1 MKILL
6 LTQWFDPEPT
16 FKGLAFAK
24 ELKRQGHEVQVLTG
38 FPNYPGGKIYDGYK
52 LKFYQREEIDG
63 VSILRVPLYPNH
75 DSSALKRIFNYISF
89 AFMAMLF
96 GIFATKKT
104 DVIYAYHPPL
114 TVGLA
119 AIFIKLFRRIP
130 IVYDIQDM
138 WPDTLKATAMLN
150 NDRILNVIDS
160 VCKLVYK
167 FVDQIV
173 VLCPGFR
180 EKLIERGVPEGK
192 ISIIYNWCD
201 EEGLTQAK
209 PAKNE
214 YQQLMQNKFNIVFAG
229 NMGKAQALDTI
240 LDVAKNVQHIPN
252 IQFVFV
258 GGGTETERLQQR
270 LVIENISNGIF
281 IPRMPMAEV
290 GGVLNLS
297 SLLLVHLKKDPLFE
311 ITVPSKTQAYM
322 AMGKPVLMAVGGDAA
337 DLVLKAK
344 CGLVAISED
353 IASIQQKI
361 LDVYHLPEDEQKQ
374 MGFNAHHFY
383 EQELSLEK
391 GTKQFVEIFER
402 VKNDKT
408 LS

>member
-52 LKFYQREEIDG
+52 LKLCQREEIEG
-63 VSILRVPLYPNH
+63 ISILRVPLYPNH

-89 AFMAMLF
+89 AFMAILF
-96 GIFATKKT
+96 GIFATKKA

-114 TVGLA
+114 TVGIA
-119 AIFIKLFRRIP
+119 AIFIKFFRRTP

-138 WPDTLKATAMLN
+138 WPDTLKATGMLN
-150 NDRILNVIDS
+150 NNKILNVIGS
-160 VCKLVYK
+160 VCKLVYR
-167 FVDQIV
+167 FVDHIV
-173 VLCPGFR
+173 VLCPGF
-180 EKLIERGVPEGK
+180 KKMLIERAVPEHK

-201 EEGLTQAK
+201 EQGLTQAQ
-209 PAKNE
+209 PAKVE
-214 YQQLMQNKFNIVFAG
+214 YQQLMQNRFNIVFAG

-240 LDVAKNVQHIPN
+240 LEVAKKVQNIQD

-258 GGGTETERLQQR
+258 GGGTETERLKQR
-270 LVIENISNGIF
+270 LTTENISNTVF

-290 GGVLNLS
+290 GGILKLS
-297 SLLLVHLKKDPLFE
+297 NLLLVHLKKDPLFE

-322 AMGKPVLMAVGGDAA
+322 AMGKPVLMAVAGDAA
-337 DLVLKAK
+337 DLIQRAE
-344 CGLVAISED
+344 CGCVATSED
-353 IASIQQKI
+353 VESIQQAI
-361 LDVYHLPEDEQKQ
+361 LRIYHLSASEQLQ
-374 MGFNAHHFY
+374 MGLNARNY
-383 EQELSLEK
+383 YLQKLSLEI
-391 GTKQFVEIFER
+391 GVRQFVEIFEK
-402 VKNDKT
+402 VKHD
-408 LS
+408 

>member
-52 LKFYQREEIDG
+52 LKLYQREEIDG
-63 VSILRVPLYPNH
+63 ISILRVALYPNH

-96 GIFATKKT
+96 GIFATKKA

-114 TVGLA
+114 TVGVA
-119 AIFIKLFRRIP
+119 AIFIKLFRRMP

-138 WPDTLKATAMLN
+138 WPDTLKATGMLN
-150 NDRILNVIDS
+150 NNKILNLIGL
-160 VCKLVYK
+160 VCKLVYR
-167 FVDQIV
+167 FVDHIV
-173 VLCPGFR
+173 VLCPGF
-180 EKLIERGVPEGK
+180 KQLLIERDVPKEK
-192 ISIIYNWCD
+192 ISVIYNWCD
-201 EEGLTQAK
+201 EHGLTQAK
-209 PAKNE
+209 STKLE
-214 YQQLMQNKFNIVFAG
+214 YQQLMHNKFNIVFAG
-229 NMGKAQALDTI
+229 NMGKAQALDSI
-240 LDVAKNVQHIPN
+240 LDVAKEVQDIQD

-258 GGGTETERLQQR
+258 GSGTETEHLKQR
-270 LVIENISNGIF
+270 LINENISNTIF

-290 GGVLNLS
+290 GGVLELS

-322 AMGKPVLMAVGGDAA
+322 AMGKPVLMAVAGDAA
-337 DLVLKAK
+337 DLVRRAE
-344 CGLVAISED
+344 CGCVAISED
-353 IASIQQKI
+353 VESIQQAIFKI
-361 LDVYHLPEDEQKQ
+361 YHLSASEQLR
-374 MGFNAHHFY
+374 MGLNAHNFY
-383 EQELSLEK
+383 LQELSLES
-391 GTKQFVEIFER
+391 GVKQFVSIFEK
-402 VKNDKT
+402 VKHD
-408 LS
+408 

>member
-1 MKILL
+1 MKILI

-52 LKFYQREEIDG
+52 LKLYQREEIDG
-63 VSILRVPLYPNH
+63 ISLLRVALYPNH

-96 GIFATKKT
+96 GIFATKKA

-114 TVGLA
+114 TVGIA
-119 AIFIKLFRRIP
+119 AVFIKLFRRIP

-138 WPDTLKATAMLN
+138 WPDTLKATGMLN
-150 NDRILNVIDS
+150 NNKILNFIGS

-167 FVDQIV
+167 FVDHIV
-173 VLCPGFR
+173 VLCPGF
-180 EKLIERGVPEGK
+180 KQLLIERGVPNEK
-192 ISIIYNWCD
+192 ISVIYNWCD
-201 EEGLTQAK
+201 EQGLTQAK
-209 PAKNE
+209 PAKLE

-229 NMGKAQALDTI
+229 NMGKAQALDAV
-240 LDVAKNVQHIPN
+240 LEVAKKFQDIQN

-258 GGGTETERLQQR
+258 GGGTETDRLKQR
-270 LVIENISNGIF
+270 SINENIANVIF

-290 GGVLNLS
+290 GGVLKLS
-297 SLLLVHLKKDPLFE
+297 NLLLVHLKKDPLFE

-322 AMGKPVLMAVGGDAA
+322 AIGKPILMAVAGDAA
-337 DLVLKAK
+337 DLVQRAK
-344 CGLVAISED
+344 CGSVAISENVE
-353 IASIQQKI
+353 SIQQAI
-361 LDVYHLPEDEQKQ
+361 WEVYHLSSSEQLQ
-374 MGFNAHHFY
+374 MGLNARNFY
-383 EQELSLEK
+383 LQELSLES
-391 GTKQFVEIFER
+391 GVLNFVTIFEKVSR
-402 VKNDKT
+402 KV
-408 LS
+408 

>member
-52 LKFYQREEIDG
+52 LKLYQHEEVDG
-63 VSILRVPLYPNH
+63 ISILRVALYPNH

-96 GIFATKKT
+96 GIFATRKA

-114 TVGLA
+114 TVGIA
-119 AIFIKLFRRIP
+119 AIFIKLFRRTP

-138 WPDTLKATAMLN
+138 WPDTLKATGMLN
-150 NDRILNVIDS
+150 NNKILNIIGS
-160 VCKLVYK
+160 VCKLVYR
-167 FVDQIV
+167 FVDHIV
-173 VLCPGFR
+173 VLCPGFKKQLIDR
-180 EKLIERGVPEGK
+180 EVPEEK
-192 ISIIYNWCD
+192 INVIYNWCD
-201 EEGLTQAK
+201 EQGLTRAQ
-209 PAKNE
+209 PAKIE

-229 NMGKAQALDTI
+229 NMGKAQALDSI
-240 LDVAKNVQHIPN
+240 LDVAKEVQDIQD

-258 GGGTETERLQQR
+258 GGGTETEHLKQR
-270 LVIENISNGIF
+270 LTTENIYNTVF

-290 GGVLNLS
+290 GGILKLS

-322 AMGKPVLMAVGGDAA
+322 AMGKPVLMAVAGDAA
-337 DLVLKAK
+337 DLVERAE
-344 CGLVAISED
+344 CGCVAISED
-353 IASIQQKI
+353 VASIRQAILKI
-361 LDVYHLPEDEQKQ
+361 YHLSANEQMQ
-374 MGFNAHHFY
+374 IGLNAHNY
-383 EQELSLEK
+383 YLQELSLEN
-391 GTKQFVEIFER
+391 GVKQFVEIFKK
-402 VKNDKT
+402 VKHD
-408 LS
+408 

>member
-38 FPNYPGGKIYDGYK
+38 FPNYPSGKIYDGYK
-52 LKFYQREEIDG
+52 LKLYQREEIEG
-63 VSILRVPLYPNH
+63 ISILRVALYPNH
-75 DSSALKRIFNYISF
+75 DSSALRRILNYISF

-96 GIFATKKT
+96 GIFVTKKA

-119 AIFIKLFRRIP
+119 ATLIKFFRRTP

-138 WPDTLKATAMLN
+138 WPDTLKATGMLN
-150 NDRILNVIDS
+150 NNKILNFIGS

-167 FVDQIV
+167 FVDHIV
-173 VLCPGFR
+173 VLCPGF
-180 EKLIERGVPEGK
+180 KQLLIERDVPKEK
-192 ISIIYNWCD
+192 ISVIYNWCD
-201 EEGLTQAK
+201 EQGLTQAK
-209 PAKNE
+209 PAKLE

-240 LDVAKNVQHIPN
+240 LEAAKKFKNIQD

-258 GGGTETERLQQR
+258 GGGTETERLKQR
-270 LVIENISNGIF
+270 SIVENISNAVF
-281 IPRMPMAEV
+281 IPQMPMTEV
-290 GGVLNLS
+290 GGVLQLS
-297 SLLLVHLKKDPLFE
+297 DLLLVHLKKDPLFE

-322 AMGKPVLMAVGGDAA
+322 AMGKPVLMAVAGDAA
-337 DLVLKAK
+337 ELVQKAE
-344 CGLVAISED
+344 CGCIAISED
-353 IASIQQKI
+353 ATSLQQAI
-361 LDVYHLPEDEQKQ
+361 LKAYHLPTSERLQ
-374 MGFNAHHFY
+374 MGINAQNFY
-383 EQELSLEK
+383 KQELSLES
-391 GTKQFVEIFER
+391 GVKQFVSIFEK
-402 VKNDKT
+402 VKHD
-408 LS
+408 

>member
-38 FPNYPGGKIYDGYK
+38 FPNYPGGKVYDGYK
-52 LKFYQREEIDG
+52 LKLYQREEIEG
-63 VSILRVPLYPNH
+63 ISILRVALYPNH
-75 DSSALKRIFNYISF
+75 DNSALKRIFNYISF

-96 GIFATKKT
+96 GIFATKKA

-114 TVGLA
+114 TVGIA
-119 AIFIKLFRRIP
+119 AIFIKFLRRTP

-138 WPDTLKATAMLN
+138 WPDTLKATGMLN
-150 NDRILNVIDS
+150 NNKILNIIGS

-167 FVDQIV
+167 FVDHIV
-173 VLCPGFR
+173 VLCPGFKN
-180 EKLIERGVPEGK
+180 KLIERNVPEEK

-201 EEGLTQAK
+201 EQGLTKAQ
-209 PAKNE
+209 PAKVA

-240 LDVAKNVQHIPN
+240 LDVAKNSQNIQD

-258 GGGTETERLQQR
+258 GGGTETERLKQR
-270 LVIENISNGIF
+270 VSIENINNTVF
-281 IPRMPMAEV
+281 IPHMPMAEV
-290 GGVLNLS
+290 GGVLELS
-297 SLLLVHLKKDPLFE
+297 NLLLVHLKKDPLFE

-322 AMGKPVLMAVGGDAA
+322 AMGKPVLMAVAGDAA
-337 DLVLKAK
+337 NLVHKAQ
-344 CGLVAISED
+344 CGCVATSED
-353 IASIQQKI
+353 VESIKQAILKIYQLTSAEQQQLGLNAS
-361 LDVYHLPEDEQKQ
+361 
-374 MGFNAHHFY
+374 NFY
-383 EQELSLEK
+383 LQELSLES
-391 GTKQFVEIFER
+391 GVKQFTEVFEK
-402 VKNDKT
+402 VQHD
-408 LS
+408 

>member
-52 LKFYQREEIDG
+52 LKLYQREEIDG
-63 VSILRVPLYPNH
+63 ISILRVALYPNH

-96 GIFATKKT
+96 GIFATKKA

-114 TVGLA
+114 TVGVA
-119 AIFIKLFRRIP
+119 AIFIKLFRRMP

-138 WPDTLKATAMLN
+138 WPDTLKATGMLN
-150 NDRILNVIDS
+150 NNKILNLIGL
-160 VCKLVYK
+160 VCKLVYR
-167 FVDQIV
+167 FVDHIV
-173 VLCPGFR
+173 VLCPGF
-180 EKLIERGVPEGK
+180 KQLLIERDVPKEK
-192 ISIIYNWCD
+192 ISVIYNWCD
-201 EEGLTQAK
+201 EHGLTQAK
-209 PAKNE
+209 STKLE
-214 YQQLMQNKFNIVFAG
+214 YQQLMHNKFNIVFAG
-229 NMGKAQALDTI
+229 NMGKAQALDSI
-240 LDVAKNVQHIPN
+240 LDVAKEVQDIQD

-258 GGGTETERLQQR
+258 GSGTETEHLKQR
-270 LVIENISNGIF
+270 LINENISNTIF

-290 GGVLNLS
+290 GGVLELS

-322 AMGKPVLMAVGGDAA
+322 AMGKPVLMAVAGDAA
-337 DLVLKAK
+337 DLIQRAE
-344 CGLVAISED
+344 CGCVATSED
-353 IASIQQKI
+353 VESIQQAI
-361 LDVYHLPEDEQKQ
+361 LRIYHLSASEQLQ
-374 MGFNAHHFY
+374 MGLNARNY
-383 EQELSLEK
+383 YLQKLSLEI
-391 GTKQFVEIFER
+391 GVRQFVEIFEK
-402 VKNDKT
+402 VKHD
-408 LS
+408 

>member
-52 LKFYQREEIDG
+52 LKLCQREEIEG
-63 VSILRVPLYPNH
+63 ISILRVPLYPNH

-89 AFMAMLF
+89 AFMAILF
-96 GIFATKKT
+96 GIFATKKA

-114 TVGLA
+114 TVGIT
-119 AIFIKLFRRIP
+119 AIFIKFFRRTP

-138 WPDTLKATAMLN
+138 WPDTLKATGMLN
-150 NDRILNVIDS
+150 NNKILNVIGS
-160 VCKLVYK
+160 VCKLVYR
-167 FVDQIV
+167 FVDHIV
-173 VLCPGFR
+173 VLCPGF
-180 EKLIERGVPEGK
+180 KKMLIERAVPEHK

-201 EEGLTQAK
+201 EQGLTQAQ
-209 PAKNE
+209 PAKVE
-214 YQQLMQNKFNIVFAG
+214 YQQLMQNRFNIVFAG

-240 LDVAKNVQHIPN
+240 LEVAKKVQNIQD

-258 GGGTETERLQQR
+258 GGGTETERLKQR
-270 LVIENISNGIF
+270 LTTENISNTVF

-290 GGVLNLS
+290 GGILKLS
-297 SLLLVHLKKDPLFE
+297 NLLLVHLKKDPLFE

-322 AMGKPVLMAVGGDAA
+322 AMGKPVLMAVAGDAA
-337 DLVLKAK
+337 DLIQRAE
-344 CGLVAISED
+344 CGCVATSED
-353 IASIQQKI
+353 VESIQQAI
-361 LDVYHLPEDEQKQ
+361 LRIYHLSASEQLQ
-374 MGFNAHHFY
+374 MGLNARNY
-383 EQELSLEK
+383 YLQKLSLEI
-391 GTKQFVEIFER
+391 GVRQFVEIFEK
-402 VKNDKT
+402 VKHD
-408 LS
+408 